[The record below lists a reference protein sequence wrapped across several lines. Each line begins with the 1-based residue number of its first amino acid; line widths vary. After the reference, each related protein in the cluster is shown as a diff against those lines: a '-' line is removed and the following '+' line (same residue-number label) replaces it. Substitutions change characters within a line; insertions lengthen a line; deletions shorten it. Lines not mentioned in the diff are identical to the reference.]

1 MKNRKKILTY
11 IVAALSILVTSASS
25 LQAAPA
31 QTYHGTLTGG
41 DFFCN
46 GELLVPPPY
55 SVSGFWKVVI
65 NTETPAQLSLRVFYD
80 SRRHLTFRDFDFE
93 LISFVDGV
101 YVFSGFEG
109 IVIATLDTNQ
119 TPASFA
125 YQAELGGGCPPE
137 RPYDSLTYFGLANR
151 GGG

>member
-1 MKNRKKILTY
+1 MKNRNNILTY

-31 QTYHGTLTGG
+31 QTYHGTLTGA

-55 SVSGFWKVVI
+55 SVSGLWKVVI
-65 NTETPAQLSLRVFYD
+65 NTETPAPLSLRVFYD

-93 LISFVDGV
+93 LVSFVDGV
-101 YVFSGFEG
+101 YIFSGFEG
-109 IVIATLDTNQ
+109 IVIVTLDTNQ

-125 YQAELGGGCPPE
+125 YHAELGGGCLPE
-137 RPYDSLTYFGLANR
+137 RPYDSLTYLGLANR
-151 GGG
+151 